1 MAEKIFCE
9 EQVKPELS
17 EDTLMH
23 YGVKGMKWRRRRG
36 KKKYN
41 QVGFDLGDKNRAFK
55 YKAANTVAT
64 VKKRFTDFLNG
75 LKPVKTSTHNGYDKR
90 TATSST
96 SSKTNGLITTT
107 KTTSGYA
114 VDKKKKGKKK

>member
-23 YGVKGMKWRRRRG
+23 YGVKGMKWRQRRG

-41 QVGFDLGDKNRAFK
+41 QVGFDLGDKNRALK
-55 YKAANTVAT
+55 YKASNAVAST
-64 VKKRFTDFLNG
+64 KRRLTEFLNS
-75 LKPVKTSTHNGYDKR
+75 LKPVKTSTHNGYDKK
-90 TATSST
+90 TSTGST

>member
-41 QVGFDLGDKNRAFK
+41 QVAIIIQLMVLRYIIL
-55 YKAANTVAT
+55 YK
-64 VKKRFTDFLNG
+64 G
-75 LKPVKTSTHNGYDKR
+75 S
-90 TATSST
+90 
-96 SSKTNGLITTT
+96 
-107 KTTSGYA
+107 
-114 VDKKKKGKKK
+114 